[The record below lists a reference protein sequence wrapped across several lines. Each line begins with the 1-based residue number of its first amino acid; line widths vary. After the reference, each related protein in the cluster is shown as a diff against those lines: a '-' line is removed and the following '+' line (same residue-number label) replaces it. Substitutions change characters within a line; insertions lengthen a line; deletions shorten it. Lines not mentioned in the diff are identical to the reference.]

1 MSTQVIVELN
11 QADTNNSVV
20 NSNGDYNTTL
30 KKPVI
35 LNKGDQLQ
43 LKSSFIDTRVAN
55 SQKINVEGDIVNGVE
70 SNQTTISITFGY
82 YKTDVKGA
90 FEDEVG
96 TTTYE
101 GRLAYGGAY
110 QNLYTGRAFPAF
122 KQIATPDNIYLDI
135 TSMTMKIVLGFDN
148 GYNSNFIIKDSDGQN
163 KVYNFYFKP
172 GFEKT
177 YSRFIQHDRD
187 RDFSEV
193 TIDQDFLNVVA
204 PDVDAFTSNVKSFPF
219 IVHKPV
225 PPKTI
230 DTDIIAPNPDII
242 GLSTQPH
249 ASPGGGT
256 DELYTSN
263 ISFKIDSGLYDA
275 DTIAEIINR
284 KCTEIDLDGDLSS
297 KSYELSRNPLLKSV
311 QQIRVDEG
319 VQLSFI
325 DIDEDPQQ
333 CRRFVYNT
341 GDGSQSDANIGS
353 LRNLLNYYIGSS
365 QFGLSYNTETEKME
379 MLQMHNSLYSG
390 KFNSKDD
397 TAIEKRGTAVNANQ
411 TPEIRL
417 LRNRSGNQNIDTK
430 YIVNKNCGIFFQN
443 LEPKSLWFDG
453 FKFDPSILVGQKVLT
468 KTFVNTGT
476 HKIMA
481 PGNFNDG
488 FQLTCDEAGLDEL
501 ITKNINV
508 QVTAPP
514 VVDYIAG
521 TFSAFDIATPIF
533 GYTGAT
539 ISDDSGEIF
548 ANTTQTRSITAN
560 EKIGDDI
567 NTEGGYYKISVDM
580 NGVKSDLRG
589 FGENNTIQSIISK
602 YYSQSS
608 FTSSYSEGS
617 IAYIHNSSEPLYL
630 NSFRVR
636 ILDPNNK
643 LSPNIGSKNCVFL
656 EIVKS

>member
-1 MSTQVIVELN
+1 MSSQIIVELN

-55 SQKINVEGDIVNGVE
+55 SQKINVPGDIVNGEE

-82 YKTDVKGA
+82 YKTDVKGS

-96 TTTYE
+96 TITHE
-101 GRLAYGGAY
+101 GRLAYAGAY
-110 QNLYTGRAFPAF
+110 QNLFTGRAFPAF
-122 KQIATPDNIYLDI
+122 KQVATPNNIYLDI
-135 TSMTMKIVLGFDN
+135 TSMTMKIVLGNKN
-148 GYNSNFIIKDSDGQN
+148 GYNSNFVILDSDGKS
-163 KVYNFYFKP
+163 KVYNFLFKP

-177 YSRFIQHDRD
+177 YSRFIQQDRV

-193 TIDQDFLNVVA
+193 TINQDFLDIVL
-204 PDVDAFTSNVKSFPF
+204 PDVDAFSTNIKSFPF

-225 PPKTI
+225 APKTI
-230 DTDIIAPNPDII
+230 DSEIIAPNSDII

-249 ASPGGGT
+249 ASPAGGT

-275 DTIAEIINR
+275 DAIAEIINQ
-284 KCTEIDLDGDLSS
+284 KCTEIDLDGDLSA
-297 KSYELSRNPLLKSV
+297 KSYELSRNPLLKSI
-311 QQIRVDEG
+311 QQIRVDEDT
-319 VQLSFI
+319 QLSFI

-333 CRRFVYNT
+333 CRRFTYNT
-341 GDGSQSDANIGS
+341 GDGSQSDANIAS

-365 QFGLSYNTETEKME
+365 QFGLSFNDQTQKME

-390 KFNSKDD
+390 KFNKKDD
-397 TAIEKRGTAVNANQ
+397 TAVEKRGTAVNANQ

-430 YIVNKNCGIFFQN
+430 YIVNKNCGIFFTN

-481 PGNFNDG
+481 PANFNDG
-488 FQLTCDEAGLDEL
+488 GQLTCDEAGLDEI

-508 QVTAPP
+508 QVSAVP
-514 VVDYIAG
+514 DYIAG

-533 GYTGAT
+533 GYDGAT

-560 EKIGDDI
+560 EKIGEDI
-567 NTEGGYYKISVDM
+567 NQEGGFYKIAVDM
-580 NGVKSDLRG
+580 NGVKSDVRG

-617 IAYIHNSSEPLYL
+617 IAYVHNSDEPLYL

-643 LSPNIGSKNCVFL
+643 LSPNIGSKNCVFI
-656 EIVKS
+656 EVIKNS

>member
-1 MSTQVIVELN
+1 MSSQIIVELN

-55 SQKINVEGDIVNGVE
+55 SQKINVQGDIVNGVE

-82 YKTDVKGA
+82 YKTDVKGS

-96 TTTYE
+96 TITHE
-101 GRLAYGGAY
+101 GRLAYAGAY
-110 QNLYTGRAFPAF
+110 QNLFTGRPFPAF
-122 KQIATPDNIYLDI
+122 KQVATPDNIYLDI
-135 TSMTMKIVLGFDN
+135 TSMTMKIVLGN
-148 GYNSNFIIKDSDGQN
+148 TKGYNSNFVILDSDGKS

-177 YSRFIQHDRD
+177 YGRFIQQDRV
-187 RDFSEV
+187 RDYSEV
-193 TIDQDFLNVVA
+193 TINQDFLDIVL
-204 PDVDAFTSNVKSFPF
+204 PDVDAFESNIKSFPF

-225 PPKTI
+225 APKTI
-230 DTDIIAPNPDII
+230 DSEIIAPNSDII

-249 ASPGGGT
+249 ASPAGGT

-275 DTIAEIINR
+275 DAIAEIINQ
-284 KCTEIDLDGDLSS
+284 KCTEIDLDGDLSA
-297 KSYELSRNPLLKSV
+297 KSYELSRNPLLKSI
-311 QQIRVDEG
+311 QQIRVDED

-333 CRRFVYNT
+333 CRRFTYNT
-341 GDGSQSDANIGS
+341 GDGSQSDANIAS

-365 QFGLSYNTETEKME
+365 QFGLSFNDQTQKME

-397 TAIEKRGTAVNANQ
+397 TAVEKRGTAINANQ

-430 YIVNKNCGIFFQN
+430 YIVNKNCGIFFTN

-481 PGNFNDG
+481 PANFNDG
-488 FQLTCDEAGLDEL
+488 SQLTCDEAGLDEI

-508 QVTAPP
+508 QVNAVP
-514 VVDYIAG
+514 DYIAG

-533 GYTGAT
+533 GYDGAT

-560 EKIGDDI
+560 EKIGEDI
-567 NTEGGYYKISVDM
+567 QSEGGFYKIAIDM

-617 IAYIHNSSEPLYL
+617 IAYVHNSDEPLYL

-643 LSPNIGSKNCVFL
+643 LSPNIGSKNCVFI
-656 EIVKS
+656 EIVKA